1 MTENDELTKRLKEVE
16 EALTA
21 LGKALIGQVLEQAQW
36 PLLVHRQELDTKL
49 KGSGWIA
56 QREGVLATWQ
66 KAPGFAGTSHSLL
79 HQNRGRGVYQ

>member
-1 MTENDELTKRLKEVE
+1 MTENDELTKQPKEVE

-21 LGKALIGQVLEQAQW
+21 LGKALIGQALEQAQW
-36 PLLVHRQELDTKL
+36 PLLAHKQELDAKL

-56 QREGVLATWQ
+56 QGEGVMAAWQ
-66 KAPGFAGTSHSLL
+66 KVPGIAGTSQSLL